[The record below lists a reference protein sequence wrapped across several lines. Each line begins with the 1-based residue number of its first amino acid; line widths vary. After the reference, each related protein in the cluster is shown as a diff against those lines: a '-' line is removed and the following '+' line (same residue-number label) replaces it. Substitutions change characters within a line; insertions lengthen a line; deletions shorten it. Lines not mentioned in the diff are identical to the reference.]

1 MPFRSQPQPELPPE
15 EELMQL
21 PSALVRY
28 SAIRRCMPRSEM
40 GITPARHATLG
51 LEGYSQVT
59 SPIRRYTDLLAHF
72 QIKAHLRGEPLP
84 FSSDEITELTQG
96 ASSAAYEAVLVE
108 RQTKRYWALE
118 YLRRQ
123 GPDHLWSVILLRWL
137 REGDRLGLVMFE
149 DLGLE
154 LPMRFERNVEL
165 GERLQVS
172 ITHANPRQDIIR
184 MAEVAAADDEADD
197 LVEASSPTAS

>member
-1 MPFRSQPQPELPPE
+1 MFFFFNDTATTEIYTLSLHDALP
-15 EELMQL
+15 
-21 PSALVRY
+21 
-28 SAIRRCMPRSEM
+28 I
-40 GITPARHATLG
+40 
-51 LEGYSQVT
+51 
-59 SPIRRYTDLLAHF
+59 
-72 QIKAHLRGEPLP
+72 
-84 FSSDEITELTQG
+84 
-96 ASSAAYEAVLVE
+96 
-108 RQTKRYWALE
+108 YWALE

-154 LPMRFERNVEL
+154 LPMRFERKVEL

-184 MAEVAAADDEADD
+184 MAEVAVADDEADD
-197 LVEASSPTAS
+197 LVEASSPKVS

>member
-1 MPFRSQPQPELPPE
+1 
-15 EELMQL
+15 MQL

-72 QIKAHLRGEPLP
+72 QIKAHLRGDPLP

-96 ASSAAYEAVLVE
+96 VSSGAYEAVLVE

-123 GPDHLWSVILLRWL
+123 GPDLVWTVLLLRWL
-137 REGDRLGLVMFE
+137 REGERLGLVMFE

-184 MAEVAAADDEADD
+184 MAEVATAAEDANVQAE
-197 LVEASSPTAS
+197 VSSAFTS

>member
-1 MPFRSQPQPELPPE
+1 
-15 EELMQL
+15 
-21 PSALVRY
+21 
-28 SAIRRCMPRSEM
+28 
-40 GITPARHATLG
+40 

-84 FSSDEITELTQG
+84 FSSEEITELTQG
-96 ASSAAYEAVLVE
+96 VSSGAYEAVLVE

-123 GPDHLWSVILLRWL
+123 GFDYVWSVMLLRWL

-165 GERLQVS
+165 GERLQVQ
-172 ITHANPRQDIIR
+172 ITQANPRQDIIR
-184 MAEVAAADDEADD
+184 MAEVSAPSQAEAQA
-197 LVEASSPTAS
+197 EISETAPS

>member
-1 MPFRSQPQPELPPE
+1 
-15 EELMQL
+15 MQL

-72 QIKAHLRGEPLP
+72 QIKAHLRGDPLP
-84 FSSDEITELTQG
+84 FSSAEITELTQG

-123 GPDHLWSVILLRWL
+123 GSEYAWTVLLLRWL
-137 REGDRLGLVMFE
+137 REGDRLGLVLFE

-154 LPMRFERNVEL
+154 LPMRFERNAGL
-165 GERLQVS
+165 GERLQVI
-172 ITHANPRQDIIR
+172 ITHVNPRQDVIR
-184 MAEVAAADDEADD
+184 MQEVSAAEDDAEVLTEVPTA
-197 LVEASSPTAS
+197 ASS